1 MENYVNFNMPDNIT
15 HIKIDV
21 GLGLFNIHSQNWLTT
36 EKNLFVFMFEP
47 NKDSRDSSLY
57 FMNEIDIKGNNNSF
71 QIVPVALS
79 DVSEEKQL
87 EFYSMQND
95 GGTSSLYKPIASR
108 LGPIQNKNIVPVFSL
123 KHFFDL
129 FPWNKF
135 EYIEYIKIDAQGA
148 DLDIIKSAGNY
159 LRERVVF
166 ITAEP
171 ESTDYE
177 NCNHNTCENME
188 SYLLTQNFIRIK
200 HPNTEDPTFFNKKFF
215 ELYDKIHIF
224 QSCKNDT
231 GIWKSKPYLKN
242 I

>member
-1 MENYVNFNMPDNIT
+1 MEKYVNFNIPDNIT

-21 GLGLFNIHSQNWLTT
+21 GLGLFNIHSHNWLTT

-47 NKDSRDSSLY
+47 NKDSRDSSSYL
-57 FMNEIDIKGNNNSF
+57 MQDIDCTNNNAF
-71 QIVPVALS
+71 QIIPIALS
-79 DVSEEKQL
+79 DVSEETQL

-95 GGTSSLYKPIASR
+95 GGTSSLYKPTAER
-108 LGPIQNKNIVPVFSL
+108 LGPIKNKHIVPVFSL

-171 ESTDYE
+171 ESSDYE
-177 NCNHNTCENME
+177 NCNHNTSENME
-188 SYLLTQNFIRIK
+188 SYLLTQNFIKIN
-200 HPNTEDPTFFNKKFF
+200 HPNTEDPTFFNKKFT
-215 ELYDKIHIF
+215 ELYDKIYIF

-231 GIWKSKPYLKN
+231 GMWRTKLHLRNK
-242 I
+242 